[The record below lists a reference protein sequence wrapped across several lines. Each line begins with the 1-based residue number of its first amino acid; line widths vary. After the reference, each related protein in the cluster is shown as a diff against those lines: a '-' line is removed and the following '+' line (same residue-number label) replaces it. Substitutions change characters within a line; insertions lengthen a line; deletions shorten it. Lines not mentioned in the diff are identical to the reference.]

1 MVRIHPRQPF
11 QYYVLL
17 AQSVEHLTFNQ
28 RVWSSNLQQDTMLL
42 LEKPDSLGF
51 FHAFKNLTFLAILL
65 EIVKKFVRSSQVEH
79 TRYTNF
85 IYMFASIL
93 A

>member
-1 MVRIHPRQPF
+1 
-11 QYYVLL
+11 
-17 AQSVEHLTFNQ
+17 
-28 RVWSSNLQQDTMLL
+28 MLL
-42 LEKPDSLGF
+42 LEKPENLGF
-51 FHAFKNLTFLAILL
+51 FYAFKKLTFLAILL

-79 TRYTNF
+79 TQCTNY

>member
-42 LEKPDSLGF
+42 LEKPENLGF
-51 FHAFKNLTFLAILL
+51 FHAFKKLTFLAILL

-79 TRYTNF
+79 TQCTNY
-85 IYMFASIL
+85 IYVR
-93 A
+93 